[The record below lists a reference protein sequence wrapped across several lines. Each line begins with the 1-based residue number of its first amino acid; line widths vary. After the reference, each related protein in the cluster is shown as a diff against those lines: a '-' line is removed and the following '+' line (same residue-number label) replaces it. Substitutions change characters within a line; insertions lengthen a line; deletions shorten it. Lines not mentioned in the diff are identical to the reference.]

1 MLLTVALNR
10 EFIPKW
16 NSNDKA
22 PVAEQIKIQH
32 KSPTVSIKEKVFPK
46 KFEFGADGEVRGSFD
61 VDRKRLIAAFAPTF
75 VNLAYMVDD
84 GKEVVK
90 KVATVEQL
98 FEAPSVFDGLID
110 ELYNYFQE
118 LLNEKVDTK
127 N

>member
-1 MLLTVALNR
+1 MVLTVSVNR

-16 NSNDKA
+16 NGNDKA

-32 KSPTVSIKEKVFPK
+32 KAPTVTIKEKAFPK
-46 KFEFGADGEVRGSFD
+46 SFEFGADGEVKGHFD
-61 VDRKRLIAAFAPTF
+61 VDRKKLIMAFSPTF
-75 VNLAYMVDD
+75 TNISYTFDD

-90 KVATVEQL
+90 KIATVEQL
-98 FEAPSVFDGLID
+98 FDAPSVFDGLID